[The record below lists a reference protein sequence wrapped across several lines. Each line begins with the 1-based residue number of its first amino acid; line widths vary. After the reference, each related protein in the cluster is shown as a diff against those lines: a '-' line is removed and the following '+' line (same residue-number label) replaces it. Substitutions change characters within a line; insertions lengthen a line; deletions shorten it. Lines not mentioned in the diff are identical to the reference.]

1 MVVTF
6 LNKTEFDKLGHGS
19 IFNAG
24 FGLGRNVDRVIK
36 ADGNIYLRLSPLAD
50 SRVYSGISQIISND
64 RIITEIENIVEVR

>member
-6 LNKTEFDKLGHGS
+6 LNKTKFNKLGHGS

-50 SRVYSGISQIISND
+50 SEVYSGISQIIAYD
-64 RIITEIENIVEVR
+64 RIVTEIENIVGR